1 MTNPLRLA
9 TRGSDLA
16 TTQSSWVARAVEEA
30 SGRASELVVV
40 ETTGDRKQVGALAE
54 VGNIGLFT
62 KEVQEAVLDGRA
74 DFAVHSLK
82 DLPAEQTP
90 GLCCAAIPVREDAR
104 DYLLIRREAHAPDA
118 KSELPIRAGGV
129 VGTASARRAAFLAA
143 LAPDLHSKV
152 LRGNVPTRV
161 AKLRDGDYD
170 AILLAGAGLRRL
182 GLDLSD
188 LEVLPLEPSLWP
200 CAPGQG
206 ALALECRADDRATR
220 DCLAQIHDQATA
232 VAVHVERTLLRRLGG
247 GCGLP
252 LGAFLEGYQD
262 NEYRFFTA
270 LGPVADGDLLLRQ
283 AEVESDT
290 LEGLADEAFE
300 ALMA

>member
-16 TTQSSWVARAVEEA
+16 TTQSSWAARAVAEA
-30 SGRASELVVV
+30 TGRASELVVV
-40 ETTGDRKQVGALAE
+40 KTTGDRKQVGTLAE
-54 VGNIGLFT
+54 IGNIGLFT

-104 DYLLIRREAHAPDA
+104 DYLLIRRESYAAEA

-143 LAPDLHSKV
+143 IAPDLHSKV

-161 AKLRDGDYD
+161 GKLRNGDYD
-170 AILLAGAGLRRL
+170 AILLSGAGLRRL
-182 GLDLSD
+182 KLDLSD
-188 LEVLPLEPSLWP
+188 LKVLPLEPSLWP

-206 ALALECRADDRATR
+206 ALALECRADDHATR

-232 VAVHVERTLLRRLGG
+232 LAVQVERSLLRRLGG

-252 LGAFLEGYQD
+252 LGAFLETRQD
-262 NEYRFFTA
+262 HAYRLLTA
-270 LGPVADGDLLLRQ
+270 LGPVAAGDPRLRQ
-283 AEVESDT
+283 AEVESAT
-290 LEGLADEAFE
+290 LEGLAEEAFE

>member
-16 TTQSSWVARAVEEA
+16 TTQSSWVARAVHEA
-30 SGRASELVVV
+30 SGRASELVIV

-74 DFAVHSLK
+74 DYAVHSLK

-90 GLCCAAIPVREDAR
+90 GLCCAAIPLREDAR
-104 DYLLIRREAHAPDA
+104 DYLLIRREAYAADA
-118 KSELPIRAGGV
+118 QSELPVQNGGV

-143 LAPDLHSKV
+143 IAPNLQSKV

-161 AKLRDGDYD
+161 AKLRAGDYD

-182 GLDLSD
+182 ELDLSD
-188 LEVLPLEPSLWP
+188 LEVLPLEHSLWP

-206 ALALECRADDRATR
+206 ALALECRAEDQETR
-220 DCLAQIHDQATA
+220 ECLALIHDQATA
-232 VAVHVERTLLRRLGG
+232 MAVHIERTLLRRLGG

-252 LGAFLEGYQD
+252 LGAFLERGQD
-262 NEYRFFTA
+262 PEYRLHAA
-270 LGPVADGDLLLRQ
+270 LGPVAEGDPLLRH
-283 AEVESDT
+283 AEVASDT
-290 LEGLADEAFE
+290 LDGLAEEAFE